1 MTAKSIFNVQTRFC
15 GTSLL
20 CAAVIGTLLLSG
32 CSSTPADSA
41 GPATKGKGG
50 KGGGGAVPV
59 VTAKVGQK
67 DVPIDVSVV
76 GNVEAYST
84 ISVKAQV
91 GGEITRVFF
100 KEGDYVKKGDPL
112 FTIDA
117 RPLEAALAQVKANLA
132 KDQALLAQAQA
143 NLARDIAQEKYAR
156 TESGR
161 YDKLAAEG
169 IVSKDQGEQF
179 KSNADALSQ
188 SVAADRAAIESA
200 RAQAVADQANI
211 ANAEV
216 QLSYTSIKAPIDGRT
231 GNVSVKQ
238 GNVVP
243 PNTTELVTINQI
255 EPIYATFAVPEAKL
269 NDVKKYMA
277 GGKVQVLAKLQ
288 DSPVSETGTLTFIDN
303 NVDMTTGTIKL
314 KGTFDNRDRKMWPGQ
329 FVNVVLRLA
338 MQPNA
343 IVVPNQ
349 AVQTGQDGA
358 FVYVVKED
366 RSVEARPVVAG
377 VRVDQDLVI
386 EKGLSV
392 GETIVTEGQ
401 LRLAPGIKVQMR
413 DGRGG
418 GRQGDKQGDPQGDKQ
433 GGGEGR
439 KGGEG
444 KKRDRTP
451 PG

>member
-1 MTAKSIFNVQTRFC
+1 VKIHPTLNVQTRLAST
-15 GTSLL
+15 GLL
-20 CAAVIGTLLLSG
+20 CAILFSMLLLGG
-32 CSSTPADSA
+32 CSSTTTADSGTPA
-41 GPATKGKGG
+41 GKGGKGG

-67 DVPIDVSVV
+67 DVPIDVAVV
-76 GNVEAYST
+76 GNIEAYST

-91 GGEITRVFF
+91 GGEITKVFF

-112 FTIDA
+112 FTIDP
-117 RPLEAALAQVKANLA
+117 RPLEATLAQVKANLA
-132 KDQALLAQAQA
+132 KDEALLAQAKA
-143 NLARDIAQEKYAR
+143 MLARDIAQELYAR

-161 YDKLAAEG
+161 YNKLAAEG

-179 KSNADALSQ
+179 KTNADALAQ
-188 SVAADRAAIESA
+188 SVLADRAAIESA
-200 RAQAVADQANI
+200 KAQAVADQANI

-216 QLSYTSIKAPIDGRT
+216 QLGYTSMKSPIDGRT
-231 GNVSVKQ
+231 GNLTIKQ

-288 DSPVSETGTLTFIDN
+288 DSAGNESGMLTFIDN

-314 KGTFDNRDRKMWPGQ
+314 KGTFDNKDRKLWPGQ
-329 FVNVVLRLA
+329 FVNVILRLA
-338 MQPNA
+338 IQPNA

-386 EKGLSV
+386 DKGLSV

-413 DGRGG
+413 GG
-418 GRQGDKQGDPQGDKQ
+418 GGGGGDKQ
-433 GGGEGR
+433 GGGEGK
-439 KGGEG
+439 KGDGEKG
-444 KKRDRTP
+444 KKRDRPVP

>member
-1 MTAKSIFNVQTRFC
+1 MLFGIFLMQ
-15 GTSLL
+15 
-20 CAAVIGTLLLSG
+20 G
-32 CSSTPADSA
+32 CSSTSTADSGGSA
-41 GPATKGKGG
+41 PKSGKGG

-67 DVPIDVSVV
+67 DVPIDVAVV

-91 GGEITRVFF
+91 GGEITKVFF
-100 KEGDYVKKGDPL
+100 KEGDYVKKGAPL
-112 FTIDA
+112 FTIDP
-117 RPLEAALAQVKANLA
+117 RPLEAVLAQVKANLA
-132 KDQALLAQAQA
+132 KDEALLAQAKA
-143 NLARDIAQEKYAR
+143 NLARDTAQELYAR
-156 TESGR
+156 NESGR

-169 IVSKDQGEQF
+169 IVSKDQSEQF
-179 KSNADALSQ
+179 KSNADALAQ
-188 SVAADRAAIESA
+188 SVVADRAAIESA

-216 QLSYTSIKAPIDGRT
+216 QLSYTSIKSSIDGRT
-231 GNVSVKQ
+231 GNLTIKQ

-255 EPIYATFAVPEAKL
+255 EPIYATFAVPESKL

-277 GGKVQVLAKLQ
+277 QGRVQVLVKLQ
-288 DSPVSETGTLTFIDN
+288 DAAGNESGALTFIDN
-303 NVDMTTGTIKL
+303 NVDMSTGTIKL
-314 KGTFDNRDRKMWPGQ
+314 KGTFDNRDRKLWPGQ
-329 FVNVVLRLA
+329 FVNVILRLA

-366 RSVEARPVVAG
+366 RSVEARPVIAG
-377 VRVDQDLVI
+377 VRVDQDMVI
-386 EKGLSV
+386 DKGLAV

-413 DGRGG
+413 GEGRG
-418 GRQGDKQGDPQGDKQ
+418 DKQGDKQ

-439 KGGEG
+439 KGDG
-444 KKRDRTP
+444 KKKDRPVP

>member
-1 MTAKSIFNVQTRFC
+1 MKIHPTHNVQTRIAST
-15 GTSLL
+15 GLL
-20 CAAVIGTLLLSG
+20 CAVLFGVFLLQG
-32 CSSTPADSA
+32 CSGTTTADGGGSA
-41 GPATKGKGG
+41 AKGGKGG

-59 VTAKVGQK
+59 ITAKVGQK
-67 DVPIDVSVV
+67 DVPIDVAVV
-76 GNVEAYST
+76 GNVEAYTT

-91 GGEITRVFF
+91 GGEITKVFF
-100 KEGDYVKKGDPL
+100 KEGDLVKKGDPL
-112 FTIDA
+112 FTIDP

-161 YDKLAAEG
+161 YNKLAAEG

-179 KSNADALSQ
+179 TSNADALAQ
-188 SVAADRAAIESA
+188 SVMADRAAIESA

-216 QLSYTSIKAPIDGRT
+216 QLGYTSIKSPIDGRT
-231 GNVSVKQ
+231 GNLTIKQ

-255 EPIYATFAVPEAKL
+255 EPIYATFAVPESKL

-288 DSPVSETGTLTFIDN
+288 DAAGSESGSLTFIDN

-314 KGTFDNRDRKMWPGQ
+314 KGTFDNRDRKLWPGQ
-329 FVNVVLRLA
+329 FVNVILRLA
-338 MQPNA
+338 IQPNA

-386 EKGLSV
+386 DKGLEV
-392 GETIVTEGQ
+392 GETIVVEGQ

-413 DGRGG
+413 EGRGG
-418 GRQGDKQGDPQGDKQ
+418 AGKQGDKGDKQ
-433 GGGEGR
+433 GGGEA
-439 KGGEG
+439 KEGGDG
-444 KKRDRTP
+444 KKKGRSAP

>member
-1 MTAKSIFNVQTRFC
+1 MLFGIF
-15 GTSLL
+15 LL
-20 CAAVIGTLLLSG
+20 HG
-32 CSSTPADSA
+32 CSSTTDTT
-41 GPATKGKGG
+41 GPVSKGGKNG

-59 VTAKVGQK
+59 VTAKVTQK
-67 DVPIDVSVV
+67 DVPIDVPVV
-76 GNVEAYST
+76 GNIEAYST

-91 GGEITRVFF
+91 GGEITKVFF
-100 KEGDYVKKGDPL
+100 KEGDYVKKGEPL
-112 FTIDA
+112 FTIDP

-132 KDQALLAQAQA
+132 KDEALLAQAKA

-161 YDKLAAEG
+161 YDKLASEG

-179 KSNADALSQ
+179 RSNADALSQ
-188 SVAADRAAIESA
+188 SVAADGAAIESA

-216 QLSYTSIKAPIDGRT
+216 QLGYTSIKSPIDGRT
-231 GNVSVKQ
+231 GNLTIKQ

-255 EPIYATFAVPEAKL
+255 EPIYATFAVPESKL

-288 DSPVSETGTLTFIDN
+288 DAAGNESGTLTFIDN

-314 KGTFDNRDRKMWPGQ
+314 KGTFDNRDRKLWPGQ

-366 RSVEARPVVAG
+366 RSVEARPVIAG

-386 EKGLSV
+386 DKGLEV

-413 DGRGG
+413 DSSGG
-418 GRQGDKQGDPQGDKQ
+418 G
-433 GGGEGR
+433 GGGKKKER
-439 KGGEG
+439 STPKG
-444 KKRDRTP
+444 
-451 PG
+451 

>member
-1 MTAKSIFNVQTRFC
+1 VKIYYTHNVQTRIAST
-15 GTSLL
+15 GLL
-20 CAAVIGTLLLSG
+20 CAALFGVFLLHG
-32 CSSTPADSA
+32 CSGTTTADGGGSA
-41 GPATKGKGG
+41 PKGGKGG

-67 DVPIDVSVV
+67 DVPIDVAVV

-91 GGEITRVFF
+91 GGEITKVFF
-100 KEGDYVKKGDPL
+100 KEGDLVKKGDPL
-112 FTIDA
+112 FTIDP

-161 YDKLAAEG
+161 YNKLAAEG

-179 KSNADALSQ
+179 TSNADALEQ
-188 SVAADRAAIESA
+188 SVMADRAAIESA
-200 RAQAVADQANI
+200 KAQAVADQANI

-216 QLSYTSIKAPIDGRT
+216 QLGYTSIKSPIDGRT
-231 GNVSVKQ
+231 GNLTIKQ

-255 EPIYATFAVPEAKL
+255 EPIYATFAVPESKL

-288 DSPVSETGTLTFIDN
+288 DANGNESGSLTFIDN

-314 KGTFDNRDRKMWPGQ
+314 KGTFDNKDRKLWPGQ

-386 EKGLSV
+386 EKGLEV
-392 GETIVTEGQ
+392 GETIVVEGQ

-413 DGRGG
+413 DGKGG
-418 GRQGDKQGDPQGDKQ
+418 GDGKPGGD
-433 GGGEGR
+433 
-439 KGGEG
+439 G
-444 KKRDRTP
+444 KKKDRAAP
-451 PG
+451 KG

>member
-1 MTAKSIFNVQTRFC
+1 MLFGVF
-15 GTSLL
+15 LL
-20 CAAVIGTLLLSG
+20 HG
-32 CSSTPADSA
+32 CSGTTTADGGGS
-41 GPATKGKGG
+41 ATKGGKGG

-67 DVPIDVSVV
+67 DVPIDVAVV
-76 GNVEAYST
+76 GNVEAYTT

-91 GGEITRVFF
+91 GGEITKVFF
-100 KEGDYVKKGDPL
+100 KEGDLVKKGDPL
-112 FTIDA
+112 FTIDP

-161 YDKLAAEG
+161 YNKLAAEG

-179 KSNADALSQ
+179 TSNADALAQ
-188 SVAADRAAIESA
+188 SVMADRAAIESA

-216 QLSYTSIKAPIDGRT
+216 QLGYTSIKSPIDGRT
-231 GNVSVKQ
+231 GNVTIKQ

-255 EPIYATFAVPEAKL
+255 EPIYATFAVPESKL

-288 DSPVSETGTLTFIDN
+288 DAAGSESGSLTFIDN

-314 KGTFDNRDRKMWPGQ
+314 KGTFDNRDRKLWPGQ
-329 FVNVVLRLA
+329 FVNVILRLA

-386 EKGLSV
+386 DKGLEV

-413 DGRGG
+413 EGRGG
-418 GRQGDKQGDPQGDKQ
+418 GKQGDKQGDKQ
-433 GGGEGR
+433 A
-439 KGGEG
+439 GGEG
-444 KKRDRTP
+444 KEGGDGKKKGRSAP

>member
-1 MTAKSIFNVQTRFC
+1 MKIHSTYNAQTRIAST
-15 GTSLL
+15 GLL
-20 CAAVIGTLLLSG
+20 CTVLFGVFLLHGCTSATTADGGGAA
-32 CSSTPADSA
+32 P
-41 GPATKGKGG
+41 KGGKSG

-67 DVPIDVSVV
+67 DVPIDIAVV

-91 GGEITRVFF
+91 GGEITKVFF
-100 KEGDYVKKGDPL
+100 KEGDLVKKGDPL
-112 FTIDA
+112 FTIDP

-161 YDKLAAEG
+161 YNKLASEG
-169 IVSKDQGEQF
+169 IVSKDQGEQLT
-179 KSNADALSQ
+179 SNADALEQ
-188 SVAADRAAIESA
+188 SVMADRAAIESA
-200 RAQAVADQANI
+200 KAQAVADQANI

-216 QLSYTSIKAPIDGRT
+216 QLGYTSIKSPIDGRT
-231 GNVSVKQ
+231 GNLTIKQ

-255 EPIYATFAVPEAKL
+255 EPIYATFAVPESKL
-269 NDVKKYMA
+269 NEVKKYMA

-288 DSPVSETGTLTFIDN
+288 DANSNESGTLTFIDN

-314 KGTFDNRDRKMWPGQ
+314 KGTFDNKDRKLWPGQ
-329 FVNVVLRLA
+329 FVNVILRLA

-366 RSVEARPVVAG
+366 RSVEARPVIAG

-386 EKGLSV
+386 DKGLEV
-392 GETIVTEGQ
+392 GETIVVEGQ

-413 DGRGG
+413 DGKGG
-418 GRQGDKQGDPQGDKQ
+418 GAD
-433 GGGEGR
+433 
-439 KGGEG
+439 G
-444 KKRDRTP
+444 KKKDRAAP
-451 PG
+451 KG

>member
-1 MTAKSIFNVQTRFC
+1 MKAQSTYNPLTRFTMT
-15 GTSLL
+15 GLL
-20 CAAVIGTLLLSG
+20 CAVLFGIVLLNG
-32 CSSTPADSA
+32 CSSTSTADGGGTASK
-41 GPATKGKGG
+41 GGKGG
-50 KGGGGAVPV
+50 KGGGAVPV
-59 VTAKVGQK
+59 VTAKVTQK
-67 DVPIDVSVV
+67 DVPIDVAVV

-91 GGEITRVFF
+91 GGEITKVFF
-100 KEGDYVKKGDPL
+100 KEGDYVKKDDPL
-112 FTIDA
+112 FTIDP
-117 RPLEAALAQVKANLA
+117 RPLEAALAQVRANLA

-216 QLSYTSIKAPIDGRT
+216 QLGYTSIKSPIDGRT
-231 GNVSVKQ
+231 GNLTIKQ

-277 GGKVQVLAKLQ
+277 EGKVQVLAKLQ
-288 DSPVSETGTLTFIDN
+288 DSAGSESGTLTFIDN

-314 KGTFDNRDRKMWPGQ
+314 KGTFDNKDRKLWPGQ
-329 FVNVVLRLA
+329 FVNVILRLA

-366 RSVEARPVVAG
+366 RSVEARPVIAG
-377 VRVDQDLVI
+377 IRVDQDLVI
-386 EKGLSV
+386 DKGLSV

-418 GRQGDKQGDPQGDKQ
+418 ANQADDKQ

-439 KGGEG
+439 KGDG
-444 KKRDRTP
+444 KKKDRSTP

>member
-1 MTAKSIFNVQTRFC
+1 VKIHPTYNVQTRIAST
-15 GTSLL
+15 GLL
-20 CAAVIGTLLLSG
+20 CAVLFGVFLLHG
-32 CSSTPADSA
+32 CTSATTADGGA
-41 GPATKGKGG
+41 PATKGGKGG

-67 DVPIDVSVV
+67 DVPIDVAVV

-91 GGEITRVFF
+91 GGEITKVFF
-100 KEGDYVKKGDPL
+100 KEGDLVKKGDPL
-112 FTIDA
+112 FTIDP
-117 RPLEAALAQVKANLA
+117 RPLEAALAQAQANLA

-161 YDKLAAEG
+161 YNKLAAEG

-179 KSNADALSQ
+179 TSNADALAQ
-188 SVAADRAAIESA
+188 SVMADRAAIESA
-200 RAQAVADQANI
+200 KAQAVADQANI

-216 QLSYTSIKAPIDGRT
+216 QLGYTSIKSPIDGRT
-231 GNVSVKQ
+231 GNVTIKQ

-255 EPIYATFAVPEAKL
+255 EPIYATFAVPESKL

-288 DSPVSETGTLTFIDN
+288 DAAGNESGTLTFIDN

-314 KGTFDNRDRKMWPGQ
+314 KGTFDNKDRKLWPGQ
-329 FVNVVLRLA
+329 FVNVILRLA

-386 EKGLSV
+386 EKGLEV
-392 GETIVTEGQ
+392 GETIVVEGQ

-418 GRQGDKQGDPQGDKQ
+418 GRGDKQGDKQ
-433 GGGEGR
+433 GGDGKEG
-439 KGGEG
+439 GGEG
-444 KKRDRTP
+444 KKKGRPAP

>member
-1 MTAKSIFNVQTRFC
+1 MLFGIFLLQSCSTASTAD
-15 GTSLL
+15 GG
-20 CAAVIGTLLLSG
+20 AA
-32 CSSTPADSA
+32 PA
-41 GPATKGKGG
+41 GKGGKGG

-59 VTAKVGQK
+59 VTTKVTQR
-67 DVPIDVSVV
+67 DVPIDVAVV

-91 GGEITRVFF
+91 GGEITKVYF
-100 KEGDYVKKGDPL
+100 KEGDYVKKGAPL
-112 FTIDA
+112 FTIDP

-132 KDQALLAQAQA
+132 KDEALLAQAKA
-143 NLARDIAQEKYAR
+143 NLARDTAQELYAR
-156 TESGR
+156 TQSGR

-179 KSNADALSQ
+179 KSNADALAQ

-216 QLSYTSIKAPIDGRT
+216 QLGYTSIKSPIDGRT
-231 GNVSVKQ
+231 GNLTIKQ

-255 EPIYATFAVPEAKL
+255 EPIYATFAVPESKL

-277 GGKVQVLAKLQ
+277 DGKVQVLAKLQ
-288 DSPVSETGTLTFIDN
+288 DAAGNESGTLTFIDN

-314 KGTFDNRDRKMWPGQ
+314 KGTFDNRDRKLWPGQ
-329 FVNVVLRLA
+329 FVNVILRLA

-386 EKGLSV
+386 DKGLSV

-413 DGRGG
+413 EGGRGG
-418 GRQGDKQGDPQGDKQ
+418 GANKQGEAPTGGD
-433 GGGEGR
+433 GR
-439 KGGEG
+439 KGDG
-444 KKRDRTP
+444 KKKNRPTP

>member
-1 MTAKSIFNVQTRFC
+1 MLFGIFLMQ
-15 GTSLL
+15 
-20 CAAVIGTLLLSG
+20 A
-32 CSSTPADSA
+32 CSSTSTADS
-41 GPATKGKGG
+41 GGSTPKGGKGG
-50 KGGGGAVPV
+50 KGGGGGPVPV

-67 DVPIDVSVV
+67 DVPIDIAVV
-76 GNVEAYST
+76 GNVEAYTT

-91 GGEITRVFF
+91 GGEITKVFF
-100 KEGDYVKKGDPL
+100 KEGDYVKKGAPL
-112 FTIDA
+112 FTIDP
-117 RPLEAALAQVKANLA
+117 RPLEAVLAQVKANLA
-132 KDQALLAQAQA
+132 KDEALLAQAKA
-143 NLARDIAQEKYAR
+143 NLARDTAQELYAR
-156 TESGR
+156 NESGR

-169 IVSKDQGEQF
+169 IVSKDQSEQF
-179 KSNADALSQ
+179 KSNADALAQ

-216 QLSYTSIKAPIDGRT
+216 QLSYTSIKSSIDGRT
-231 GNVSVKQ
+231 GNLTIKQ

-255 EPIYATFAVPEAKL
+255 EPIYATFAVPESKL

-277 GGKVQVLAKLQ
+277 QGRVQVLVKLQ
-288 DSPVSETGTLTFIDN
+288 DAAGNESGTLTFIDN

-314 KGTFDNRDRKMWPGQ
+314 KGTFDNRDRKLWPGQ
-329 FVNVVLRLA
+329 FVNVILRLA
-338 MQPNA
+338 IQPNA

-386 EKGLSV
+386 DKGLSV

-413 DGRGG
+413 DGRP
-418 GRQGDKQGDPQGDKQ
+418 DKGSDKQ
-433 GGGEGR
+433 GGGEGK
-439 KGGEG
+439 KGDG
-444 KKRDRTP
+444 KKKDRAVP

>member
-1 MTAKSIFNVQTRFC
+1 LKISSKNSVKAQPSYNVQTKPV
-15 GTSLL
+15 
-20 CAAVIGTLLLSG
+20 AAGLLLVLTFALFFLQG
-32 CSSTPADSA
+32 CSSTGTAEAP
-41 GPATKGKGG
+41 TKGKGG
-50 KGGGGAVPV
+50 KGGGGGPVPV

-67 DVPIDVSVV
+67 DVPIEVAVV

-91 GGEITRVFF
+91 GGEITKVFF
-100 KEGDYVKKGDPL
+100 KEGDYVKKGAPL
-112 FTIDA
+112 FTIDS

-132 KDQALLAQAQA
+132 KDEALLAQAKA
-143 NLARDIAQEKYAR
+143 NLARDIAQEQYAR

-161 YDKLAAEG
+161 YNKLASEG

-179 KSNADALSQ
+179 KSNADALEQ
-188 SVAADRAAIESA
+188 SVVADRAAIESA
-200 RAQAVADQANI
+200 KAQAIADQANI

-216 QLSYTSIKAPIDGRT
+216 QLGYTSIKSPIDGRT
-231 GNVSVKQ
+231 GNVTVKQ

-255 EPIYATFAVPEAKL
+255 EPIYATFAVPESKL

-277 GGKVQVLAKLQ
+277 GGKVQVMAKLQ
-288 DSPVSETGTLTFIDN
+288 DATGTETGMLTFIDN

-314 KGTFDNRDRKMWPGQ
+314 KGTFDNHDRKLWPGQ
-329 FVNVVLRLA
+329 FINVVVRLA

-386 EKGLSV
+386 DKGLEV

-413 DGRGG
+413 G
-418 GRQGDKQGDPQGDKQ
+418 QNGDKQ
-433 GGGEGR
+433 GGADGE
-439 KGGEG
+439 KGDG
-444 KKRDRTP
+444 KKGDGKRRDRSTP

>member
-1 MTAKSIFNVQTRFC
+1 MKIYSTYHVQTRIA
-15 GTSLL
+15 GAGLL
-20 CAAVIGTLLLSG
+20 GAVLFSVFLLSG
-32 CSSTPADSA
+32 CSGTTAADGGTAAPKA
-41 GPATKGKGG
+41 GKSG

-59 VTAKVGQK
+59 VTARVGQK
-67 DVPIDVSVV
+67 DVPIDVAVV

-100 KEGDYVKKGDPL
+100 KEGDLVKKGDPL
-112 FTIDA
+112 FTIDP

-161 YDKLAAEG
+161 YNKLAAEG
-169 IVSKDQGEQF
+169 IVSKDQGEQLA
-179 KSNADALSQ
+179 SNADALAQ
-188 SVAADRAAIESA
+188 SVMADRAAIESA
-200 RAQAVADQANI
+200 KAQAVADQANI

-216 QLSYTSIKAPIDGRT
+216 QLSYTSIKSPIDGRT
-231 GNVSVKQ
+231 GNLAIKQ

-255 EPIYATFAVPEAKL
+255 EPIYATFAVPESKL

-288 DSPVSETGTLTFIDN
+288 DAAGNESGSLTFIDN

-314 KGTFDNRDRKMWPGQ
+314 KGTFDNKDRKLWPGQ
-329 FVNVVLRLA
+329 FVNVILRLA

-386 EKGLSV
+386 EKGLGV
-392 GETIVTEGQ
+392 GETIVVEGQ

-413 DGRGG
+413 DGASDG
-418 GRQGDKQGDPQGDKQ
+418 
-433 GGGEGR
+433 
-439 KGGEG
+439 G
-444 KKRDRTP
+444 KKKDRVAP
-451 PG
+451 KG

>member
-1 MTAKSIFNVQTRFC
+1 MKIHPTHNVQTRIAST
-15 GTSLL
+15 GLL
-20 CAAVIGTLLLSG
+20 CAVLFGVFLLQG
-32 CSSTPADSA
+32 CSGTTTADGGGSA
-41 GPATKGKGG
+41 AKGGKGG

-59 VTAKVGQK
+59 ITAKVGQK
-67 DVPIDVSVV
+67 DVPIDVAVV
-76 GNVEAYST
+76 GNVEAYTT

-91 GGEITRVFF
+91 GGEITKVFF
-100 KEGDYVKKGDPL
+100 KEGDLVKKGDPL
-112 FTIDA
+112 FTIDP

-161 YDKLAAEG
+161 YNKLAAEG

-179 KSNADALSQ
+179 TSNADALAQ
-188 SVAADRAAIESA
+188 SVMADRAAIESA

-216 QLSYTSIKAPIDGRT
+216 QLGYTSIKSPIDGRT
-231 GNVSVKQ
+231 GNLTIKQ

-255 EPIYATFAVPEAKL
+255 EPIYATFAVPESKL

-288 DSPVSETGTLTFIDN
+288 DAAGSESGSLTFIDN

-314 KGTFDNRDRKMWPGQ
+314 KGTFDNRDRKLWPGQ
-329 FVNVVLRLA
+329 FVNVILRLA

-386 EKGLSV
+386 DKGLEV
-392 GETIVTEGQ
+392 GETIVVEGQ

-413 DGRGG
+413 EGRGG
-418 GRQGDKQGDPQGDKQ
+418 AGKQGDKGDKQ
-433 GGGEGR
+433 GGGEA
-439 KGGEG
+439 KEGGDG
-444 KKRDRTP
+444 KKKGRSAP

>member
-1 MTAKSIFNVQTRFC
+1 VKIHPSYNVQTRIAST
-15 GTSLL
+15 GLL
-20 CAAVIGTLLLSG
+20 CVALIGVLFLHG
-32 CSSTPADSA
+32 CSSSTTADGA
-41 GPATKGKGG
+41 PKGG
-50 KGGGGAVPV
+50 KSGKGAGGAVPV

-67 DVPIDVSVV
+67 DVPIDVAVV

-91 GGEITRVFF
+91 GGEITKVFF
-100 KEGDYVKKGDPL
+100 KEGDLVKKGDPL
-112 FTIDA
+112 FTIDP

-161 YDKLAAEG
+161 YNKLAAEG

-179 KSNADALSQ
+179 TSNADALAQ
-188 SVAADRAAIESA
+188 SVMADRAAIESA
-200 RAQAVADQANI
+200 KAQAVADQANI

-216 QLSYTSIKAPIDGRT
+216 QLGYTSIKSPIDGRT
-231 GNVSVKQ
+231 GNVTIKQ

-255 EPIYATFAVPEAKL
+255 EPIYATFAVPESKL

-288 DSPVSETGTLTFIDN
+288 DAAGNESGTLTFIDN

-314 KGTFDNRDRKMWPGQ
+314 KGTFDNKDRKLWPGQ
-329 FVNVVLRLA
+329 FVNVILRLA

-386 EKGLSV
+386 EKGLDA
-392 GETIVTEGQ
+392 GETIVVEGQ

-413 DGRGG
+413 DG
-418 GRQGDKQGDPQGDKQ
+418 
-433 GGGEGR
+433 
-439 KGGEG
+439 KGGDDG
-444 KKRDRTP
+444 KKKDRAAP
-451 PG
+451 KG

>member
-1 MTAKSIFNVQTRFC
+1 VKIHPTYNVQTRIA
-15 GTSLL
+15 GTGLL
-20 CAAVIGTLLLSG
+20 CAVLFGVLLLNG
-32 CSSTPADSA
+32 CSGTTTADGGAPAPK
-41 GPATKGKGG
+41 GGKGG

-67 DVPIDVSVV
+67 DVPIDVAVV

-91 GGEITRVFF
+91 GGEITKVFF
-100 KEGDYVKKGDPL
+100 KEGDLVKKGDPL
-112 FTIDA
+112 FTIDP

-161 YDKLAAEG
+161 FSKLAAEG
-169 IVSKDQGEQF
+169 IVSKDQSEQF
-179 KSNADALSQ
+179 ASNADALAQ
-188 SVAADRAAIESA
+188 SVMADRAAIESA
-200 RAQAVADQANI
+200 KAQAVADQANI

-216 QLSYTSIKAPIDGRT
+216 QLGYTSIKSPIDGRT
-231 GNVSVKQ
+231 GNLTIKQ

-255 EPIYATFAVPEAKL
+255 EPIYATFAVPESKL
-269 NDVKKYMA
+269 NDVKRYMA

-288 DSPVSETGTLTFIDN
+288 DANGSESGTLTFIDN

-314 KGTFDNRDRKMWPGQ
+314 KGTFDNRDRKLWPGQ

-366 RSVEARPVVAG
+366 RSVEARPVIAG

-386 EKGLSV
+386 EKGLEV
-392 GETIVTEGQ
+392 GETIVVEGQ
-401 LRLAPGIKVQMR
+401 LRLAPGIKIQMR
-413 DGRGG
+413 EGRGSG
-418 GRQGDKQGDPQGDKQ
+418 KQGDKQ
-433 GGGEGR
+433 GGGEG
-439 KGGEG
+439 KEGGDG
-444 KKRDRTP
+444 KKKGRPAP

>member
-1 MTAKSIFNVQTRFC
+1 M
-15 GTSLL
+15 
-20 CAAVIGTLLLSG
+20 
-32 CSSTPADSA
+32 
-41 GPATKGKGG
+41 
-50 KGGGGAVPV
+50 
-59 VTAKVGQK
+59 
-67 DVPIDVSVV
+67 
-76 GNVEAYST
+76 
-84 ISVKAQV
+84 
-91 GGEITRVFF
+91 
-100 KEGDYVKKGDPL
+100 KKGDPL
-112 FTIDA
+112 FTIDP
-117 RPLEAALAQVKANLA
+117 RPLEAALAQAQANLA

-161 YDKLAAEG
+161 YNKLAAEG

-179 KSNADALSQ
+179 TSNADALAQ
-188 SVAADRAAIESA
+188 SVMADRAAIESA
-200 RAQAVADQANI
+200 KAQAVADQANI

-216 QLSYTSIKAPIDGRT
+216 QLGYTSIKSPIDGRT
-231 GNVSVKQ
+231 GNVTIKQ

-255 EPIYATFAVPEAKL
+255 EPIYATFAVPESKL

-288 DSPVSETGTLTFIDN
+288 DAAGNESGTLTFIDN

-314 KGTFDNRDRKMWPGQ
+314 KGTFDNKDRKLWPGQ
-329 FVNVVLRLA
+329 FVNVILRLA

-386 EKGLSV
+386 EKGLEV
-392 GETIVTEGQ
+392 GETIVVEGQ

-418 GRQGDKQGDPQGDKQ
+418 GRGDKQGDKQ
-433 GGGEGR
+433 GGDGKEG
-439 KGGEG
+439 GGEG
-444 KKRDRTP
+444 KKKGRPAP

>member
-1 MTAKSIFNVQTRFC
+1 MKIHSTPNVQTRAA
-15 GTSLL
+15 GT
-20 CAAVIGTLLLSG
+20 GLLSAVLFG
-32 CSSTPADSA
+32 VFLLHSCTTTTTADGGSPAA
-41 GPATKGKGG
+41 KGG

-59 VTAKVGQK
+59 VTAKVGQR
-67 DVPIDVSVV
+67 DVPIDVAVV

-91 GGEITRVFF
+91 GGEITKVFF

-112 FTIDA
+112 FTIDP

-132 KDQALLAQAQA
+132 KDEALLAQAKA

-161 YDKLAAEG
+161 YNKLAAEG

-179 KSNADALSQ
+179 TSNADALAQ
-188 SVAADRAAIESA
+188 SVMADRAAIESA
-200 RAQAVADQANI
+200 RAQAVADEANI

-216 QLSYTSIKAPIDGRT
+216 QLGYTSIKSPIDGRT
-231 GNVSVKQ
+231 GNLTIKQ

-288 DSPVSETGTLTFIDN
+288 DAAGNESGALTFIDN

-314 KGTFDNRDRKMWPGQ
+314 KGTFDNQDRKLWPGQ
-329 FVNVVLRLA
+329 FVNVILRLA

-366 RSVEARPVVAG
+366 RSVEARPVIAG

-386 EKGLSV
+386 DKGLAV

-413 DGRGG
+413 
-418 GRQGDKQGDPQGDKQ
+418 Q
-433 GGGEGR
+433 GGDDGQ
-439 KGGEG
+439 KGGDG
-444 KKRDRTP
+444 KKKDRSTP
-451 PG
+451 KG

>member
-1 MTAKSIFNVQTRFC
+1 VKTHSSYNFETPLRR
-15 GTSLL
+15 TSLL
-20 CAAVIGTLLLSG
+20 CATLLAIFLAIFLLQG
-32 CSSTPADSA
+32 CSTASTADSG
-41 GPATKGKGG
+41 GPAPKGGKGG

-59 VTAKVGQK
+59 VTAKVTQK
-67 DVPIDVSVV
+67 DVPIDVAVV

-91 GGEITRVFF
+91 GGEITKVFF
-100 KEGDYVKKGDPL
+100 KEGYLVKKGDPL
-112 FTIDA
+112 FTIDP
-117 RPLEAALAQVKANLA
+117 RPLEAALAQVKANFA
-132 KDQALLAQAQA
+132 KDEALLAQAKA
-143 NLARDIAQEKYAR
+143 NLARDTAQELYAR

-161 YDKLAAEG
+161 YAKLAAEG

-179 KSNADALSQ
+179 KSNADALEQ
-188 SVAADRAAIESA
+188 SVVADRAAIESA

-216 QLSYTSIKAPIDGRT
+216 QLSYTSIKSPIDGRT
-231 GNVSVKQ
+231 GNLTIKQ

-255 EPIYATFAVPEAKL
+255 EPIYATFAVPESKL

-277 GGKVQVLAKLQ
+277 SGKVQVLAKLQ
-288 DSPVSETGTLTFIDN
+288 DAAGNESGTLTFIDN

-314 KGTFDNRDRKMWPGQ
+314 KGTFDNRDRKLWPGQ
-329 FVNVVLRLA
+329 FVNVILRLA
-338 MQPNA
+338 IQPNA

-366 RSVEARPVVAG
+366 RSVEARPVIAG

-386 EKGLSV
+386 DKGLEV

-413 DGRGG
+413 EAGG
-418 GRQGDKQGDPQGDKQ
+418 GD
-433 GGGEGR
+433 
-439 KGGEG
+439 G
-444 KKRDRTP
+444 KKGDGKKKDRP
-451 PG
+451 APKG

>member
-1 MTAKSIFNVQTRFC
+1 LILGLFFA
-15 GTSLL
+15 
-20 CAAVIGTLLLSG
+20 G
-32 CSSTPADSA
+32 CSTPATTADGGGNA
-41 GPATKGKGG
+41 PKGGKGG

-76 GNVEAYST
+76 GNIEAYST

-91 GGEITRVFF
+91 GGEITKVFF

-112 FTIDA
+112 FTIDP
-117 RPLEAALAQVKANLA
+117 RPLEAVLAQVKANLA
-132 KDQALLAQAQA
+132 KDEALLAQARA
-143 NLARDIAQEKYAR
+143 NLARDTAQELYAR
-156 TESGR
+156 NESGR
-161 YDKLAAEG
+161 YAKLASEG
-169 IVSKDQGEQF
+169 IVSKDQSEQF
-179 KSNADALSQ
+179 KSNADALAQ
-188 SVAADRAAIESA
+188 SVLADRAAIESA
-200 RAQAVADQANI
+200 RAQAAADSANI

-216 QLSYTSIKAPIDGRT
+216 QLGYTSIKSPIDGRT
-231 GNVSVKQ
+231 GNLTIKQ

-255 EPIYATFAVPEAKL
+255 EPIYATFAVPESKL

-288 DSPVSETGTLTFIDN
+288 DAQGNEAGTLTFIDN

-314 KGTFDNRDRKMWPGQ
+314 KGTFNNKDRKLWPGQ

-338 MQPNA
+338 IQPNA
-343 IVVPNQ
+343 VVVPNQ
-349 AVQTGQDGA
+349 AVQTGQDGS

-386 EKGLSV
+386 DKGLEV

-413 DGRGG
+413 
-418 GRQGDKQGDPQGDKQ
+418 
-433 GGGEGR
+433 GGGEGGR
-439 KGGEG
+439 GGDGKKGEG
-444 KKRDRTP
+444 RPGGKKKDGSAP